1 MFTTHSMSSRYHHT
15 DNFILISFVLFVLL
29 QKIDLSESVVCLSPR
44 GCDTDTLTIS
54 ACSIYEY
61 DTTQVNSDIGWT
73 DRLSVAASGA
83 SNVASSSSWLHFLE
97 QKLQSLPYLSQFNEM
112 YNGNNKT
119 EYSLCK
125 QNEQQ
130 RRIILE
136 SGSRST
142 LSSLLSPGSLS
153 LSPNPSQNPSRSPSS
168 GPINSL
174 NTPLNTPF
182 NSPNTLSQLSDI
194 SPSSQN
200 SIQASVSGTIVG
212 DLPPGDILFMYPS
225 STYSN
230 STDNVV
236 YFSGKILYFHDFF
249 TVYFLVLPLFSVFD
263 CPFVC
268 L

>member
-1 MFTTHSMSSRYHHT
+1 MS
-15 DNFILISFVLFVLL
+15 
-29 QKIDLSESVVCLSPR
+29 EGVVCLSPR
-44 GCDTDTLTIS
+44 GCDTDTLTLS

-73 DRLSVAASGA
+73 DRLSMAASGA

-97 QKLQSLPYLSQFNEM
+97 QKLQSLPYLSKFNDVN
-112 YNGNNKT
+112 NGSNKT

-130 RRIILE
+130 RRLILE
-136 SGSRST
+136 SGPRST

-153 LSPNPSQNPSRSPSS
+153 LKPSQSPSS
-168 GPINSL
+168 GSSTSPINSL
-174 NTPLNTPF
+174 NTPLN
-182 NSPNTLSQLSDI
+182 SPNPQSQLSDI
-194 SPSSQN
+194 PTSSQN
-200 SIQASVSGTIVG
+200 SMQTSISGTIVG

-236 YFSGKILYFHDFF
+236 YFSGKILFSRFF
-249 TVYFLVLPLFSVFD
+249 VHLFCHLFRSYLHSYLL
-263 CPFVC
+263 FV
-268 L
+268 